1 MLAREKEEVNFIC
14 LRKLLIKLNTHKNG
28 RRDLELAHIVTPQLR
43 SAYYGTRVLAL
54 DTGSTLSKRAA
65 ATDHAC
71 VTGT

>member
-28 RRDLELAHIVTPQLR
+28 RRDLKLAHIVNPQL
-43 SAYYGTRVLAL
+43 SNACYGTRVLAL
-54 DTGSTLSKRAA
+54 DTGLTLSKRTA